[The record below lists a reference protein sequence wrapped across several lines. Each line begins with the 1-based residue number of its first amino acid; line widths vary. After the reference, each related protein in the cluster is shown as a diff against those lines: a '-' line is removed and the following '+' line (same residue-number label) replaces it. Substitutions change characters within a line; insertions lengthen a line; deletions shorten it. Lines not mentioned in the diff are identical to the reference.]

1 MVDSEFCG
9 TITGLDLTQCAVLC
23 AFFFSP
29 PLWQRD
35 VFCRQKNDIK
45 FAFF

>member
-23 AFFFSP
+23 AFFFPSTVAKGCI
-29 PLWQRD
+29 LRTEE
-35 VFCRQKNDIK
+35 
-45 FAFF
+45 